1 MKPLIAFLSLL
12 LLLLASACASRPES
26 ADPLTRG
33 TQPAYPNNSY
43 PSDPSYPSNSGNPI
57 QTYLPPAQP
66 ANPENPYAPLPGD
79 VKLQADKAY
88 LESHE
93 LQTVSTF
100 PPEYLLVL
108 KGTLPTPCHAL
119 RVQISQSDETNTLTI
134 DVYSVTDPNA
144 VCTQVLQPF
153 NAEVPIRNLIP
164 VRYKVFLNGEQI
176 AEIDG

>member
-1 MKPLIAFLSLL
+1 MKPFTTFVSLFV
-12 LLLLASACASRPES
+12 LLLASACASQPES
-26 ADPLTRG
+26 ANSLPSNT
-33 TQPAYPNNSY
+33 PAAYPNQSYPSY
-43 PSDPSYPSNSGNPI
+43 PSDSGKPI
-57 QTYLPPAQP
+57 QTALPAAQP

-79 VKLQADKAY
+79 FKLQADKAY

-93 LQTVSTF
+93 LQTISMF

-119 RVQISQSDETNTLTI
+119 RVQITPSEETNTLAI
-134 DVYSVTDPNA
+134 NVYSVTDPNA